1 MEWFPYGKNLRRERV
16 KKTQS
21 NYKLLWKIMSSRYFH
36 HGMKL
41 FIEGNCP
48 NNIHPVEN
56 IFFAAANFEG
66 F

>member
-1 MEWFPYGKNLRRERV
+1 
-16 KKTQS
+16 
-21 NYKLLWKIMSSRYFH
+21 MSSRYFH

-48 NNIHPVEN
+48 NNILPVEN